1 MPVTQ
6 KPLPPAPGTVSLP
19 GLIAFESVARHLNFT
34 RAAAEMEI
42 TPTAISRTIKLLE
55 ASMRVRLFNRTTR
68 SVSLTEAGTQLLQ
81 TLGPALDQIRRSVQE
96 VGDASGAARG
106 QLRINTSYVAH
117 ATLIQPHLREFLTR
131 YPELAVE
138 VSVEHGLTDIVAGG
152 FDVGIRLGRALQKD
166 MIAVPIGPPQR
177 LLVVGAPAYVKARG
191 KPRRPDQLL
200 QHDCIR
206 QRIGNRG
213 QFLPWEFRVGN
224 EPLTIDIQGRLV
236 FSEMRSALEAACDG
250 NGLAFVFEHFAHKA
264 LEDGLVVPL
273 LETFTRAREPF
284 YVYYPNRAQ
293 MPGKLR
299 AFLQFFQDKSR
310 AAA

>member
-117 ATLIQPHLREFLTR
+117 ATLIRPHLREFLTR

-138 VSVEHGLTDIVAGG
+138 VSVEHGLSDIVAGG

-299 AFLQFFQDKSR
+299 AFLQFFQDKCR

>member
-1 MPVTQ
+1 MPVTP

-55 ASMRVRLFNRTTR
+55 ASMRIRLFNRTTR

-138 VSVEHGLTDIVAGG
+138 VSVEHGLSDIVAGG

-284 YVYYPNRAQ
+284 HVYYPNRAQ

-299 AFLQFFQDKSR
+299 AFLQFFQDKCR

>member
-1 MPVTQ
+1 MPVTP

-55 ASMRVRLFNRTTR
+55 ASMRIRLFNRTTR

-177 LLVVGAPAYVKARG
+177 LLVVGAPTYVKARG

-299 AFLQFFQDKSR
+299 AFLQFFQDKCR